1 VRQDILAVLSGHA
14 PGRLPWTI
22 HHDLLPRG
30 TQERRLRGLGLAIVD
45 KSVRPY
51 REGAHRVSVDERAGW
66 DGQARLAF
74 RTWHTPCG
82 DLEARLREG
91 PDGSTW
97 TEQYPVRGPSD
108 FRVLSYISDDTEY
121 RENNAAVA
129 DAQAALADDGLVL
142 CRMMRSPV
150 QRLLTEWMG
159 PVGFSCALA
168 DDGPALGRLVES
180 LAARDGEAFAVAARS
195 PAEAVWSAENL
206 TGDMV
211 GPDMFRRWHAPYY
224 DRAARMLGAAGKLY
238 GVHMDGRLAS
248 LRDAVGACAMDFV
261 EGFTP
266 PPMGNLALAEARTA
280 WPGKALWVNI
290 PGTVFLGAETDV
302 LAALAALAA
311 EAAAARR
318 CLLTLT
324 EEFPDPPRSLGLLGK
339 AMTRAAGC

>member
-1 VRQDILAVLSGHA
+1 MRQDILAALSGRA

-30 TQERRLRGLGLAIVD
+30 TLERRLRGLGLAIID

-51 REGAHRVSVDERAGW
+51 REGTHRVSVDERAGW
-66 DGQARLAF
+66 DGQARLVF
-74 RTWHTPCG
+74 RTWHTPYG

-108 FRVLSYISDDTEY
+108 FRALSCIAEDTEY
-121 RENNAAVA
+121 RDNDDAVA
-129 DAQAALADDGLVL
+129 GAQAALADDGLVL

-168 DDGPALGRLVES
+168 DDGPALDRLVES
-180 LAARDGEAFAVAARS
+180 LAARDQEAFAIAARS

-224 DRAARMLGAAGKLY
+224 DRAAGVLRAAGKLY

-248 LRDAVGACAMDFV
+248 LREAVGACAMDFV

-266 PPMGNLALAEARTA
+266 PPMGNLALAEARAA

-290 PGTVFLGAETDV
+290 PATSFLGADADV
-302 LAALAALAA
+302 LAALAALATGAA
-311 EAAAARR
+311 EAGR

-324 EEFPDPPRSLGLLGK
+324 EEFPDPPRSLELLGR
-339 AMTRAAGC
+339 AMAGTADG